1 MDLLA
6 TAQTLFLVCLFATG
20 ARAYQTF
27 LLLFAV
33 FFFCKHW
40 SEDRSPVF
48 IKQSTVSIYN
58 ADYIQRV
65 PVQTKISYRREN
77 LVDSVNSSGQVPLVA
92 ALNAAR

>member
-40 SEDRSPVF
+40 SEDQSPVF

-58 ADYIQRV
+58 SRLTQRV

-77 LVDSVNSSGQVPLVA
+77 LGDFVSGSSVVPVVA
-92 ALNAAR
+92 ALNSSQ